1 MRIKNFVF
9 LFAIFFSE
17 NSYSN
22 VNEKWVGE
30 WVALDQW
37 QSEFNI
43 ILKKNGVA
51 ESNYGDGQYGIW
63 EIIDGNVMIKWDS
76 GKEDFIFMGVM
87 GIQRLHKS
95 KQREYTSGM
104 KKLIN

>member
-1 MRIKNFVF
+1 MRIKIFFF
-9 LFAIFFSE
+9 LFTILLSE
-17 NSYSN
+17 NSYSS
-22 VNEKWVGE
+22 VSEKWLGE
-30 WVALDQW
+30 WLALDQW

-43 ILKKNGVA
+43 VLKKNGIA
-51 ESNYGDGQYGIW
+51 TSNYGDGQNGFW
-63 EIIDGNVMIKWDS
+63 EIIDGNVVIKWDS

-104 KKLIN
+104 KKTN